1 MEDIITQRTNC
12 NLTEMFALYKRIG
25 GVERKQYGY
34 DSSEGNKTFSSNS
47 SANYASEEYF
57 DLETDDLASGD
68 GNEQDDEEENID
80 EEEEEE
86 LNNIDALV
94 QIDLAE
100 EEDND
105 YEEEEEEVFESDEEE
120 DESAGEE
127 RQESD
132 EEADETAAE
141 YVEKEILPDH
151 LVRPLTDD
159 DEGVTY
165 ALSSS
170 EEEDEE
176 SDTLRRRRFGVLPKV
191 SFRGFVHFTTCRS
204 RAGYVSDS
212 P

>member
-25 GVERKQYGY
+25 GVERKQCVN
-34 DSSEGNKTFSSNS
+34 DSSEGNETFSSNS

-94 QIDLAE
+94 QIDPA

-120 DESAGEE
+120 DESAREE
-127 RQESD
+127 WQESD
-132 EEADETAAE
+132 EEAEEPADE
-141 YVEKEILPDH
+141 YVEREIPPDH

-170 EEEDEE
+170 EEEDQE

-204 RAGYVSDS
+204 RAGYVSDLL
-212 P
+212 